1 MDVVRSP
8 LPEEF
13 VKISEFIREI
23 FLESISSLYDSLGRD
38 VFLDYI
44 HPDKLKERFEE
55 SERFSQVLVL
65 RDEEIVGWMEVRDS
79 FHISMLFVKNKFQK
93 HGIGRK
99 LVKLVE
105 ENAILNG
112 NQSIT
117 LNSSPNSIGAYI
129 SMGFTQQSD
138 LCMINGVKFYE
149 MRKELKINLPS
160 NNGRLI

>member
-1 MDVVRSP
+1 VDVLRNP

-13 VKISEFIREI
+13 VKISKFIQDI
-23 FLESISSLYDSLGRD
+23 FEDSISGLYDSLGRE

-44 HPDKLKERFEE
+44 QPEKLKERFQETQ
-55 SERFSQVLVL
+55 RFLQILVV
-65 RDEEIVGWMEVRDS
+65 REGEIVGWMEVRDK
-79 FHISMLFVKNKFQK
+79 FHISMLFVKKNLQK

-99 LVKLVE
+99 LVKVVE

-117 LNSSPNSIGAYI
+117 LNSSPNSIGAYV
-129 SMGFTQQSD
+129 SMGFVQQSN

-149 MRKELKINLPS
+149 MKKEL
-160 NNGRLI
+160 